1 MWPVVSDALLPFGK
15 VERPPKAAF
24 QLAALLNFR
33 RRKLRASALAY
44 AQQLVIHAVRLPRSC
59 DREVTGAVD
68 HGQRWYKLLK
78 NVFLWRVYSYSTQA
92 AITTAI
98 LNVSNPH

>member
-68 HGQRWYKLLK
+68 QGNGGTSCSKMSFFG
-78 NVFLWRVYSYSTQA
+78 VF
-92 AITTAI
+92 TAI
-98 LNVSNPH
+98 RRKQR